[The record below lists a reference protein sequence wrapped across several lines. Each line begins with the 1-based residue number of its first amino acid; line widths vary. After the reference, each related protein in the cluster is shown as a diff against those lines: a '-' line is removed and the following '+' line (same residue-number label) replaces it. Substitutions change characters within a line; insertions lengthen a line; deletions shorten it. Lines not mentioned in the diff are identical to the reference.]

1 MSRFKCDNDINNDDD
16 RFCMS
21 PEEMVEEDY
30 IKMQWFELREI
41 DEILSTSW
49 PKQ

>member
-1 MSRFKCDNDINNDDD
+1 MMMID
-16 RFCMS
+16 CMS

-49 PKQ
+49 PKQQKRGVIKRVG